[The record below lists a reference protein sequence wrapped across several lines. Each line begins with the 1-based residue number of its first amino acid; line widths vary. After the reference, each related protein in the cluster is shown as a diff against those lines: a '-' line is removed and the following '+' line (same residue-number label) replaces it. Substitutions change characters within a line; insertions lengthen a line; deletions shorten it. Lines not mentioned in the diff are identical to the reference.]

1 MVDAVKFLLEN
12 AKGDAFVA
20 VNLGTLGLKSRVSDA
35 LTPDGSEGMSL
46 LKDSLGYESTVNTS
60 PVSLLGISNQLNELH
75 QSLCPAMRTDV
86 PFWKQG
92 MPPLPFSNLC

>member
-35 LTPDGSEGMSL
+35 LTPDGSKGMSL

-60 PVSLLGISNQLNELH
+60 PVSLLGISNQLNIINNCLE
-75 QSLCPAMRTDV
+75 
-86 PFWKQG
+86 G
-92 MPPLPFSNLC
+92 I